1 MNNKKKSGVFEALN
15 RPWLGYSLSSKDGHV
30 LISRYV
36 RQKNSVYHLWH
47 SSVVKEIDHNYH
59 ITKDGILTKKDFT
72 LLFENEN
79 KKKYI
84 PMEVIDSLSIHSNVI
99 FCSNFFELANNEGF
113 SVNFIDKRGEQIGRF
128 IPQQWKK
135 DFRTEYAQ
143 MRFVDDEKRR
153 LKLAISFQTANIFN
167 MRASLRY
174 YERRSHNE
182 KLTNAIKEI
191 SEIMEK
197 VKKANSVSALMIY
210 EA

>member
-1 MNNKKKSGVFEALN
+1 
-15 RPWLGYSLSSKDGHV
+15 
-30 LISRYV
+30 
-36 RQKNSVYHLWH
+36 
-47 SSVVKEIDHNYH
+47 
-59 ITKDGILTKKDFT
+59 
-72 LLFENEN
+72 
-79 KKKYI
+79 
-84 PMEVIDSLSIHSNVI
+84 MEVIDSLSIYSNVI

-167 MRASLRY
+167 IRASLRY

-182 KLTNAIKEI
+182 KITNTIEEI
-191 SEIMEK
+191 SCIMEK
-197 VKKANSVSALMIY
+197 VKKASYRNRFTVCKQYRNEQRFKSVYSNPKYRTAFGCVWRK
-210 EA
+210 

>member
-1 MNNKKKSGVFEALN
+1 
-15 RPWLGYSLSSKDGHV
+15 
-30 LISRYV
+30 
-36 RQKNSVYHLWH
+36 
-47 SSVVKEIDHNYH
+47 
-59 ITKDGILTKKDFT
+59 
-72 LLFENEN
+72 
-79 KKKYI
+79 
-84 PMEVIDSLSIHSNVI
+84 MEVIDSLSIYSNVI

-167 MRASLRY
+167 IRASLRY

-182 KLTNAIKEI
+182 KITNTIEKNIMYNGE
-191 SEIMEK
+191 SEKSKLCECFDDVRGSGKTVIL
-197 VKKANSVSALMIY
+197 SLL
-210 EA
+210 